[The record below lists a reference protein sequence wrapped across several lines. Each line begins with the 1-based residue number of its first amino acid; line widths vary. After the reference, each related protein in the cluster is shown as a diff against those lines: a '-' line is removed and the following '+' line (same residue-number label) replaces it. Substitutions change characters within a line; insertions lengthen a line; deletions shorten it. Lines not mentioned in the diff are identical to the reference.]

1 MNGGKPRISG
11 GAACLIT
18 MTLLAGCA
26 VGPDFIE
33 PVAPDVTGYTKEPL
47 KASSVSAGS
56 GLDQGQR
63 FVQELDI
70 PGQWWTTFH
79 SRPLNDLIEDAL
91 KHNPDGQAAQ
101 AGLRVARET
110 TEAQKGAYA
119 PTVSP
124 GYNSFTQKA
133 SSIVSPPSSNPF
145 TPYLTLHT
153 S

>member
-91 KHNPDGQAAQ
+91 
-101 AGLRVARET
+101 
-110 TEAQKGAYA
+110 
-119 PTVSP
+119 
-124 GYNSFTQKA
+124 
-133 SSIVSPPSSNPF
+133 
-145 TPYLTLHT
+145 
-153 S
+153 